1 MKQTLQTRGEME
13 RSLSQYIQA
22 LYRNQLGCRT
32 GKISYRIIDNKVAI
46 AIENPITPVER
57 LLDKSKDSEFV
68 RDLRDRIDAIVKT
81 ELLLGME
88 RTLQVKIVDLTINT
102 TLDNNFTGI
111 VALLY
116 EVPKVRIPQH
126 TSIRISLI

>member
-1 MKQTLQTRGEME
+1 M
-13 RSLSQYIQA
+13 
-22 LYRNQLGCRT
+22 
-32 GKISYRIIDNKVAI
+32 AI

>member
-1 MKQTLQTRGEME
+1 MFQQNVGNDPYYVEKA
-13 RSLSQYIQA
+13 Y
-22 LYRNQLGCRT
+22 
-32 GKISYRIIDNKVAI
+32 IIDNKVAI